1 MLLPLVLCF
10 LLLFVVFSDSELSL
24 LQSIIIGSSDSF
36 QQSITYLNAVFP
48 FQTFDRKFVF
58 SNNRRRIITR
68 MFYKSE
74 SRNKIHTSY
83 TVLNVHKFP
92 VKPLQQNSFTCSY
105 LKKEL
110 QVQLLSQTLK
120 NRFHLAAPFLFTT
133 LKL

>member
-1 MLLPLVLCF
+1 MKSESTEKKKLFTGMLLPLVLCF

-92 VKPLQQNSFTCSY
+92 VKPL
-105 LKKEL
+105 
-110 QVQLLSQTLK
+110 
-120 NRFHLAAPFLFTT
+120 
-133 LKL
+133 